1 MSVSTIAVEG
11 RRTGMLVRISDYVE
25 LTKPKIAVLV
35 LITVAVAA
43 VVAGWGLPDPWVLM
57 HALIGTLLVASS
69 ASALN
74 QWLESDRDLMMQRTA
89 SRPLPAG
96 RLYHSEV
103 LLFASLTIVAGLL
116 YLALLVNL
124 SAAFWGF
131 ATWVMY
137 VWIYT
142 PLKLRSPANT
152 MVGAIAGALP
162 MLIGWSATG
171 AQLDARAAALFM
183 VVFLW
188 QFPHFM
194 AIAWIYRKQYAS
206 AGMQMLPVVD
216 PSGRRAGVQA
226 VLCAAALLPV
236 SLIPVMHTPGVPWY
250 LVLAV
255 SLGLAQLYCA
265 VAFCRERS
273 EHTARWLLRASLVY
287 LPILLVLLVLAPIL

>member
-1 MSVSTIAVEG
+1 MSASTLAVEA
-11 RRTGMLVRISDYVE
+11 RRTGLVVRVRDYVE

-43 VVAGWGLPDPWVLM
+43 VVASWGLPDPWVLM

-74 QWLESDRDLMMQRTA
+74 QWLEIDRDQMMERTA

-96 RLYHSEV
+96 RLFSSEV
-103 LLFASLTIVAGLL
+103 LLFAVLTIVTGMF
-116 YLALLVNL
+116 YLAWFVNW
-124 SAAFWGF
+124 SAALWGF
-131 ATWVMY
+131 ATWFMY
-137 VWIYT
+137 VWVYT
-142 PLKLRSPANT
+142 PLKLRSPTNT
-152 MVGAIAGALP
+152 AVGAVAGALP

-171 AQLDARAAALFM
+171 TALDARAAALFM
-183 VVFLW
+183 IVFLW

-206 AGMQMLPVVD
+206 AGMKMLPVVD
-216 PSGRRAGVQA
+216 PSGHRAGVQA

-236 SLIPVMHTPGVPWY
+236 SLIPVMFTSGVAWY

-255 SLGLAQLYCA
+255 LLGLAQLACA
-265 VAFCRERS
+265 VAFYRERT
-273 EHTARWLLRASLVY
+273 ERTARWLLRASLIY